1 MEDNIL
7 VLYYC
12 STTDLLYNTVTS
24 LGVAVTI
31 PIPTSSNYDYL
42 LVEVTAS
49 STSQET
55 LTQYV
60 MVDKSKINGWYF
72 TISGGGRSYI
82 FNRNGN
88 NLYASPTSGSEYW
101 STQINKVYGVNGL
114 F

>member
-1 MEDNIL
+1 MFYRVSNGG
-7 VLYYC
+7 
-12 STTDLLYNTVTS
+12 SSADLLYNTVTS
-24 LGVAVTI
+24 LGVAVTL
-31 PIPTSSNYDYL
+31 PIPTSSSYDYL

-49 STSQET
+49 STSQGT

-60 MVDKSKINGWYF
+60 MVDKSKTNGWF
-72 TISGGGRSYI
+72 FAISGGGRSYI

-88 NLYASPTSGSEYW
+88 DLYASPTAGAEYW